1 MVKSLPFHIEYL
13 KPEKGYLF
21 QVEPLHCSKI
31 SFLHGLIKS
40 VMISFSVD
48 KLWEAASCAAS
59 YLLFDPDD
67 DTMIDNLRFFH
78 HQLGNDGIKITARRV
93 KLHLKLFSI
102 NICYFYVVHMV
113 YMYMSV

>member
-1 MVKSLPFHIEYL
+1 MQL
-13 KPEKGYLF
+13 
-21 QVEPLHCSKI
+21 I
-31 SFLHGLIKS
+31 SFLLGLIKS
-40 VMISFSVD
+40 LMISFSVD

-93 KLHLKLFSI
+93 KLHLKLFST
-102 NICYFYVVHMV
+102 NICYFCVVHMV